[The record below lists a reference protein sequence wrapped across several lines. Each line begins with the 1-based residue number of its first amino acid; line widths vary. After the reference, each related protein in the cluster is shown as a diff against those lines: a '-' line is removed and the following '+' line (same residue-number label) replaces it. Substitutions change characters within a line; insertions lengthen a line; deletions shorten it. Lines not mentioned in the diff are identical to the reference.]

1 MMVFKVVCKSI
12 WILSCSL
19 QPGSLDF
26 FACSLTLYFLLKC
39 LSCCF
44 VLLALPPRFKQPFT
58 TSCFLCF
65 QDEFY
70 HEIMGFLSAA
80 EEHGKNIST
89 IISQQGETVDPKVHN
104 VAYEA
109 KIFKQMFLKLRD

>member
-1 MMVFKVVCKSI
+1 
-12 WILSCSL
+12 
-19 QPGSLDF
+19 
-26 FACSLTLYFLLKC
+26 
-39 LSCCF
+39 
-44 VLLALPPRFKQPFT
+44 
-58 TSCFLCF
+58 
-65 QDEFY
+65 
-70 HEIMGFLSAA
+70 MGFLSAA